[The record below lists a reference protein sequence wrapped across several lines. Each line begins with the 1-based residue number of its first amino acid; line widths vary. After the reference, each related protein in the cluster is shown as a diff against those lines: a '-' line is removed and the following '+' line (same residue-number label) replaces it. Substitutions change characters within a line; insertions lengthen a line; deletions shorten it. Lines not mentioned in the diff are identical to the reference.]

1 MIKWFQK
8 LMVQRVRWLAQQDLL
23 IHHNIILITKSRKEI
38 EDIGKKYL
46 ILLILSTKKQKK
58 NDYDTKI
65 IDIASKIL
73 NTSQRLSQKTDFDN
87 KAPENENKIPDFMKT
102 DFIKRLN

>member
-1 MIKWFQK
+1 
-8 LMVQRVRWLAQQDLL
+8 MVQRVRWLAQQDLL

-46 ILLILSTKKQKK
+46 ILLILSTKKQTKK

>member
-8 LMVQRVRWLAQQDLL
+8 LMVQRVRQLAQQDLL

-46 ILLILSTKKQKK
+46 ILLILSKKKE

-65 IDIASKIL
+65 TDIASKIL

-87 KAPENENKIPDFMKT
+87 KATENENKIPDFMK
-102 DFIKRLN
+102 RLTL